1 MVSKPGGKPHSD
13 KLQKKHFQFLII
25 KATMQCGEG
34 KERYEISATSKKIV
48 RLSEVIIMWQVSVPN
63 LREFSHVS
71 DKKSVLVGANY
82 AEYLEI
88 IEVLHC
94 SFNIN

>member
-1 MVSKPGGKPHSD
+1 
-13 KLQKKHFQFLII
+13 
-25 KATMQCGEG
+25 
-34 KERYEISATSKKIV
+34 
-48 RLSEVIIMWQVSVPN
+48 MWQDSVPN

-88 IEVLHC
+88 VEVLNC
-94 SFNIN
+94 SFNINWK

>member
-1 MVSKPGGKPHSD
+1 
-13 KLQKKHFQFLII
+13 
-25 KATMQCGEG
+25 
-34 KERYEISATSKKIV
+34 
-48 RLSEVIIMWQVSVPN
+48 MWQVYVPN
-63 LREFSHVS
+63 LGEFSHVS

>member
-1 MVSKPGGKPHSD
+1 MWG
-13 KLQKKHFQFLII
+13 
-25 KATMQCGEG
+25 GEG

-48 RLSEVIIMWQVSVPN
+48 RDTSWLSKVIIMWQDSVPN

-88 IEVLHC
+88 IEVLNC
-94 SFNIN
+94 SFNINWK